1 QGRRGCP
8 RIRAGGHGRV
18 PGVDLCRP
26 GHHRSG
32 RGASGVLGATRGADR
47 VPHWQPVP
55 RSRRCWRFL
64 TMPWQPAP
72 IIYPDVE
79 LVVTQR
85 LRAALPLTVQYVGR
99 SVPRPRKDVMVTVDR
114 DGGASAQLRDRA
126 RLRVRC
132 WDLTDIDVA
141 TLARRVVATMAALP

>member
-1 QGRRGCP
+1 
-8 RIRAGGHGRV
+8 
-18 PGVDLCRP
+18 
-26 GHHRSG
+26 
-32 RGASGVLGATRGADR
+32 
-47 VPHWQPVP
+47 
-55 RSRRCWRFL
+55 
-64 TMPWQPAP
+64 MPWQPAP

-99 SVPRPRKDVMVTVDR
+99 GVPRPRKDVMVTVDR

-141 TLARRVVATMAALP
+141 TLARRVVATMAALPDGDPILHVEHTAGPYEIAEDAPHKVRYLGFEVHTRGVPL